1 MKEKEKPRTPRAL
14 TYEDDLLKD
23 EWKKL
28 REKPGVKILSTAR
41 RDP

>member
-1 MKEKEKPRTPRAL
+1 MSEEKRKPRAV

>member
-1 MKEKEKPRTPRAL
+1 MKEKVKTPRAV